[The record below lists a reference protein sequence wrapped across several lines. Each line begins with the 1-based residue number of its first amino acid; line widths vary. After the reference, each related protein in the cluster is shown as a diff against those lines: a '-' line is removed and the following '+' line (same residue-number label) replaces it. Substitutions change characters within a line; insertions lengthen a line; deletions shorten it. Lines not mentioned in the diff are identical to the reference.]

1 LSVNGWLWAALF
13 FAACAVIVAVW
24 LAWAMKHVPYIRSR
38 HGDSYAQLDKL
49 LRDDQRAR
57 SRRPQ

>member
-1 LSVNGWLWAALF
+1 MLLAMF
-13 FAACAVIVAVW
+13 FVACAVIVSAW

-38 HGDSYAQLDKL
+38 PHGDSYAQLDKL